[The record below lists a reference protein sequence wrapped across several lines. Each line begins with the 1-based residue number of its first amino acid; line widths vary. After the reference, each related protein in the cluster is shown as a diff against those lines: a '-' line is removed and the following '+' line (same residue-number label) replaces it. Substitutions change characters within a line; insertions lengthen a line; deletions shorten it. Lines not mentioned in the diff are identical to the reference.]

1 MVNSI
6 AFELVNACLND
17 TDKIGMLYEKVNN
30 IDINAF
36 EVALK
41 NAIEFVINAISAIT
55 KFKGN
60 KHKSE
65 KNNIFHSKFQ
75 ILSMISTTFKE
86 MYDDEEYVTFNVE
99 WKEKEKI
106 LIQNMRQYYVYDI
119 ITNYWS
125 DGGTAKIHSA
135 AKPNRYMQPISGR
148 TWSVELDRFFEK
160 SLQRSESEKIA
171 NPKREEYVLLNC
183 IYLKTFSALD
193 QLSDLKFDV
202 EHIAT
207 KDQMKSLIKGC
218 KGQGLPISCIAN
230 LCYLPEYDNRSKGK
244 YNFYQDKAYKKK
256 IDIQEI
262 ERKYSFTTESDLIWM
277 NSDFSNKEDFD
288 ILKGE
293 YEKFLAKRFDI
304 LKQKFCEALRI
315 EYVNLSDFQEEN
327 KGIVDDGEE
336 WIDIM
341 DDYDFSGKKIICVQ
355 IGDKKI
361 RTKNSVNAYCIVH
374 RFLYEIDRQ
383 AYVEGGFHW
392 FSNRTES
399 KIIDPYMIDKNAYIE
414 KNKNNNEKI
423 KTIKAILAVMKEK
436 QKIRFKIDI
445 GEDNGDLDS
454 GKIEF
459 DISDI
464 ESYRKVPVGRMAYC
478 LFKSAV
484 ESGIVSDEE
493 IELLKTKKYTH
504 ELFKFTHY
512 PVFSDAVDAHKG
524 NSDIK
529 RYRKSPIYYKDQII
543 FVTTQW
549 FDGNRDDIINWYKR
563 HEEKG
568 EDKKCK

>member
-244 YNFYQDKAYKKK
+244 YNFYQDKAYKK
-256 IDIQEI
+256 
-262 ERKYSFTTESDLIWM
+262 R
-277 NSDFSNKEDFD
+277 
-288 ILKGE
+288 
-293 YEKFLAKRFDI
+293 
-304 LKQKFCEALRI
+304 
-315 EYVNLSDFQEEN
+315 
-327 KGIVDDGEE
+327 
-336 WIDIM
+336 
-341 DDYDFSGKKIICVQ
+341 
-355 IGDKKI
+355 
-361 RTKNSVNAYCIVH
+361 
-374 RFLYEIDRQ
+374 
-383 AYVEGGFHW
+383 
-392 FSNRTES
+392 
-399 KIIDPYMIDKNAYIE
+399 
-414 KNKNNNEKI
+414 
-423 KTIKAILAVMKEK
+423 
-436 QKIRFKIDI
+436 
-445 GEDNGDLDS
+445 
-454 GKIEF
+454 
-459 DISDI
+459 
-464 ESYRKVPVGRMAYC
+464 
-478 LFKSAV
+478 
-484 ESGIVSDEE
+484 
-493 IELLKTKKYTH
+493 
-504 ELFKFTHY
+504 
-512 PVFSDAVDAHKG
+512 
-524 NSDIK
+524 
-529 RYRKSPIYYKDQII
+529 
-543 FVTTQW
+543 
-549 FDGNRDDIINWYKR
+549 
-563 HEEKG
+563 
-568 EDKKCK
+568 